1 MYNKSIEIEYLIRLV
16 LLDTFARPSG
26 RHAPSHPIDTLA
38 GELLEREPLGEADLR
53 VDLCALV
60 IESKDL
66 NDEDPGAPLDREPLL
81 GLALHLAPA
90 ALILVIID

>member
-1 MYNKSIEIEYLIRLV
+1 MYNKSVQIEYLIRLV
-16 LLDTFARPSG
+16 LLDTLARPRR

-38 GELLEREPLGEADLR
+38 CKLLEREPLGEADLR
-53 VDLCALV
+53 VDLCAFV

-81 GLALHLAPA
+81 GPALHLAPA